1 MAVSSCLHSIYN
13 ASSLIV
19 LLTFTMVLTKS
30 VQNKYLIGGEG
41 INNYSL
47 KGIVQ
52 LKMTYPQVNSN
63 AWLQKNWNIPVESY
77 G

>member
-1 MAVSSCLHSIYN
+1 
-13 ASSLIV
+13 
-19 LLTFTMVLTKS
+19 MVLTKS

-52 LKMTYPQVNSN
+52 LKMTYPQVNPN
-63 AWLQKNWNIPVESY
+63 AWLQTNWNIPVESY
-77 G
+77 GQFVMVLLCFCPFGEFDCTNLFP